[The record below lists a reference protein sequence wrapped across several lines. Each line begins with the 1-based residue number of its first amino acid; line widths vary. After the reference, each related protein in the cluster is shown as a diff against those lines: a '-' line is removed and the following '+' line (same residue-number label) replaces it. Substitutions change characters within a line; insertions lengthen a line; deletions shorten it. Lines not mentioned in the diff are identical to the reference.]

1 MRGRRAQLAVAAV
14 LFILGFLAI
23 VQLRSQGGGSGL
35 DTLTTQDLSAL
46 IANLNVR
53 NEQLATEVTTL
64 EIQLRD
70 MEAGRARGETS
81 VGGLRSDL
89 RRLRLWAGLDPVR
102 GQGVTVDVSGTIDAD
117 AVNDLLNELRSAGAE
132 ALAIGDAR
140 VVATTVVAGEPGAL
154 MLDGAPVPGA
164 FRVSAIGNP
173 VNLAAALTRVGGVVG
188 RIQVAN
194 PDAVITVAPAD
205 ALALPASDR
214 SLAPRY
220 ARQRV

>member
-1 MRGRRAQLAVAAV
+1 MRSRRAQMAVAAV
-14 LFILGFLAI
+14 LFIMGFLAI

-35 DTLTTQDLSAL
+35 DSLTTQDLSAL

-53 NEQLATEVTTL
+53 NEQLATEVSTL
-64 EIQLRD
+64 GAQLRD
-70 MEAGRARGETS
+70 MDAARSRGETS
-81 VGGLRSDL
+81 LGGLRADL

-117 AVNDLLNELRSAGAE
+117 AVNDILNDLRSSGAE

-140 VVATTVVAGEPGAL
+140 VVAGTVVAGEPGAL
-154 MLDGAPVPGA
+154 VLDGSAVPPA

-188 RIQVAN
+188 RIEVAN
-194 PDAVITVAPAD
+194 PDVVITVAPD
-205 ALALPASDR
+205 DSLALPASDR
-214 SLAPRY
+214 SLAPQY
-220 ARQRV
+220 ARPRV